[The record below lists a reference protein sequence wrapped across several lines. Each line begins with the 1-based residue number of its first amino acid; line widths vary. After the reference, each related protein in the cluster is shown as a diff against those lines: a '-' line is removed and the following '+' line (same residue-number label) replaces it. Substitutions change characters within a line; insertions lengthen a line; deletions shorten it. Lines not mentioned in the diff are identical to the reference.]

1 MIRTY
6 SNEEESLDCLF
17 NFDNRKSVLLTS
29 ASLSS
34 RALFYIYLKNLKDF
48 KNWMLRSGVQLKVF
62 TIIE

>member
-1 MIRTY
+1 
-6 SNEEESLDCLF
+6 
-17 NFDNRKSVLLTS
+17 VLLTS

-48 KNWMLRSGVQLKVF
+48 KNRILRAGAQSKVF